1 MSYSFVT
8 PTVQEGPAGGHRLF
22 DFYTLDRGVTV
33 VKQGTKYTQ
42 VRYPSQDLLE
52 AVDAYWLGGTT
63 NVVSDEEAASLTA
76 AGYGDYLTEIV

>member
-1 MSYSFVT
+1 MPYTFVT
-8 PTVQEGPAGGHRLF
+8 PSVPEGPAGGHRLF

-33 VKQGTKYTQ
+33 IKLNGKYQQ
-42 VRYPSQDLLE
+42 VRYPDQGLLD

-76 AGYGDYLTEIV
+76 AGYGNYLTEIV

>member
-1 MSYSFVT
+1 MPYTFVT
-8 PTVQEGPAGGHRLF
+8 PTVPEGPAGGHRLF

-33 VKQGTKYTQ
+33 IKQGTTYTR
-42 VRYPSQDLLE
+42 VRYPSQNLLE